1 MCTSDFSPA
10 SFSPISSSLLPPPVR
25 VRCVCSPGLLCS
37 SFLTVYF
44 SMSIY
49 LRNPCTSDTR
59 IHLSANLQHISRQVF
74 LSSWYFCLK
83 YQVLYSQRMSS
94 PPLTMATSV
103 MHAHHLPPSVILGP
117 GFSRWCPYH
126 WPQHHWWTWAIQ
138 TPSPT
143 LKMHFGNME
152 GLTKCPLLDSDD
164 KVPVREPYLR
174 LINFVLKLP
183 ITNHQP
189 GDRNFCIAIVNTKLL
204 WLIKVCIQVGLSH
217 PNHAQM

>member
-1 MCTSDFSPA
+1 MFFIQSLSKGLANPFICCISCGLLLFSGKKELWNCSQPSLFFMCTSDFSPA
-10 SFSPISSSLLPPPVR
+10 SVSPISSSLLPPPVR

-117 GFSRWCPYH
+117 GFSR
-126 WPQHHWWTWAIQ
+126 
-138 TPSPT
+138 
-143 LKMHFGNME
+143 
-152 GLTKCPLLDSDD
+152 
-164 KVPVREPYLR
+164 
-174 LINFVLKLP
+174 
-183 ITNHQP
+183 
-189 GDRNFCIAIVNTKLL
+189 
-204 WLIKVCIQVGLSH
+204 
-217 PNHAQM
+217 